1 MINLHALTTN
11 LIRRKNETQQDGFT
25 LTHFY
30 RNR

>member
-11 LIRRKNETQQDGFT
+11 LIRTMNQTQQGGFT

-30 RNR
+30 INR